1 MNQIFCEL
9 LVILLLPVLIA
20 FCDEKRTSNSDLCS
34 KNFSW
39 NTPWAWEKCNGSFT
53 SSEINRLKANV
64 KPIINVSKNPFEDN
78 DDYNNTNWCL
88 GPYLQLLDP
97 PGPFT
102 GLWSVPGS
110 GNYWLRYLIQQATGK
125 KNFPLKNMMYI
136 KDLNFFI
143 IFFCIIS

>member
-1 MNQIFCEL
+1 MNIHIISEFL
-9 LVILLLPVLIA
+9 AILLALVLVV
-20 FCDEKRTSNSDLCS
+20 FCDEKMTSSDFCK
-34 KNFSW
+34 KNLSRGTSW
-39 NTPWAWEKCNGSFT
+39 EMCNGSLPV
-53 SSEINRLKANV
+53 SEINKLKANV

-125 KNFPLKNMMYI
+125 KNFPLKNMYLN
-136 KDLNFFI
+136 DLNFVI